1 MYNSCIVSAAMP
13 NVAVARGLIN
23 ESPKNWMW
31 GLKDGF
37 LKFLKTAQKD
47 FILLRV
53 EYQKMMDDTR

>member
-1 MYNSCIVSAAMP
+1 M
-13 NVAVARGLIN
+13 IN